1 MATPKIVKPN
11 NEAPDDLEKEVAAVR
26 IELTTLEFNQNSFV
40 NEQIICIDSIVR
52 NTQMKFRRMLPIN
65 IYTVRVLVTLTY
77 KLPV

>member
-40 NEQIICIDSIVR
+40 NEQIICIMK
-52 NTQMKFRRMLPIN
+52 NTQIKHGCMV
-65 IYTVRVLVTLTY
+65 VRFL
-77 KLPV
+77 

>member
-40 NEQIICIDSIVR
+40 NEQIICIVR
-52 NTQMKFRRMLPIN
+52 NTQMKFGRMLPIN

>member
-40 NEQIICIDSIVR
+40 NEQIICIVR
-52 NTQMKFRRMLPIN
+52 NTQMKFGCTLPIN
-65 IYTVRVLVTLTY
+65 I
-77 KLPV
+77 